1 MSNQLEWNC
10 LQNRYRILIIKF
22 RPPTTTP
29 QGKLQNGTESLIKL
43 LIKQISF
50 MFIYR
55 FHHQPLSY
63 FLSLSLYLEIC
74 LFSTLKQLP
83 KN

>member
-22 RPPTTTP
+22 RPPTTP

-55 FHHQPLSY
+55 FHRQP
-63 FLSLSLYLEIC
+63 LSLSLLD
-74 LFSTLKQLP
+74 LFIQYIEAIAEELNRSS
-83 KN
+83 